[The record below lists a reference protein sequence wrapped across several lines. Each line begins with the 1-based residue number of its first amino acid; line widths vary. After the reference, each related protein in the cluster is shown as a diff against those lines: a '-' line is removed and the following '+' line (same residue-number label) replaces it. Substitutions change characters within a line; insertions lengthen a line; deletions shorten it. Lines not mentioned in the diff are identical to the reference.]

1 MLRLLTRIQSL
12 GAILALMCQSK
23 ASNQT
28 VECVEARPSSLDV
41 QATYYAWI
49 LWKLC
54 VYYCIP
60 HLKSTCHVISD
71 VYQWKLLLVTV
82 SQMWL
87 LWQKRFCWSLLRCV
101 EPTEPG
107 SFHQNLSSVRRRSRS
122 LNAPSLRVH
131 MWGTSWC
138 LCPSSQ
144 LYEAVLLYDYCIHV
158 HHICPHLCFSSLLA
172 VTLILSLLKNKRW
185 SSHFYLRGVILDPPN
200 ASKVDSK
207 FLKDE

>member
-71 VYQWKLLLVTV
+71 VYQ
-82 SQMWL
+82 
-87 LWQKRFCWSLLRCV
+87 
-101 EPTEPG
+101 
-107 SFHQNLSSVRRRSRS
+107 
-122 LNAPSLRVH
+122 
-131 MWGTSWC
+131 
-138 LCPSSQ
+138 
-144 LYEAVLLYDYCIHV
+144 
-158 HHICPHLCFSSLLA
+158 
-172 VTLILSLLKNKRW
+172 
-185 SSHFYLRGVILDPPN
+185 
-200 ASKVDSK
+200 
-207 FLKDE
+207 